1 MREAETVKVLATENI
16 EEHQEKAAN
25 IRKTLVNSVFS
36 PANKNRFWFIG
47 LAVLLVAL
55 VLLSAGDGAVPISV
69 VQITA
74 ILAKQIGF
82 SLGFEFTV
90 QQESVLLAIRLPR
103 VLLGILV
110 GAGLATAGAALQG
123 LFRNPLAEPT
133 LIGVSSGA
141 ALAAVAAI
149 VLGERL
155 AASIFASGRIFLLP
169 VAAFVGGIVTT
180 LLIYR
185 LGKRGGRTDAVTVL
199 LAGIAVNALCFAG
212 IGFLMFIAS
221 DAQLRNISFWNLG
234 SLASATWESLAVVA
248 PFIFIPLVFL
258 SRTAHRLNCL
268 LLGEAEAAHLGV
280 NVEQLKTTIVLLVAL
295 IVGAGVSVT
304 GVISFV
310 GLVVP
315 HLLRLLMG
323 ADNRGLLPASALFGA
338 SLMIGADWL
347 SRTAVAPAELPVGII
362 TAALGAPFFL
372 WLLVREKSKI

>member
-1 MREAETVKVLATENI
+1 MREATQLNYKVGTMNDEL
-16 EEHQEKAAN
+16 KS
-25 IRKTLVNSVFS
+25 RKQKLSLVFS
-36 PANKNRFWFIG
+36 FIVRHSSFI
-47 LAVLLVAL
+47 VLTILLFGVI
-55 VLLSAGDGAVPISV
+55 LLSIGDGALPISATQV
-69 VQITA
+69 AA
-74 ILAKQIGF
+74 ILAKQVGI
-82 SLGFEFTV
+82 SLPVEFQA

-110 GAGLATAGAALQG
+110 GAGLAMSGAALQG

-155 AASIFASGRIFLLP
+155 ASSIFASARIFLLP
-169 VAAFVGGIVTT
+169 VAAFLGSIVTT
-180 LLIYR
+180 VLIYR
-185 LGKRGGRTDAVTVL
+185 LGRRGGRTETVTVL

-212 IGFLMFIAS
+212 IGFFMFIAN
-221 DAQLRNISFWNLG
+221 DAQLRSISFWNLG

-248 PFIFIPLVFL
+248 PLILISLVFL
-258 SRTAHRLNCL
+258 SRTAHKLNCL

-280 NVEQLKTTIVLLVAL
+280 NVERLKTIIVLLVAL

-347 SRTAVAPAELPVGII
+347 SRTIVAPAELPIGII

-372 WLLVREKSKI
+372 WLLLREKSRI